1 MGDSG
6 EEDGSG
12 ASSRCNAAL
21 RKQLPDVGG
30 DGGHQTDLLPLLVF
44 AEGIP
49 LFSGGETALRA
60 EADLL
65 ERHVLRGLGETR
77 FYPLRILQLAVFGG
91 DQPEDHLLV
100 AGTNKA
106 QRREIPGAVV
116 VVLQE
121 EGIDINAA
129 KQHLGNRLVTGLPS
143 SAWFSTRA

>member
-6 EEDGSG
+6 KEDGSV
-12 ASSRCNAAL
+12 ASSRCDAGLESNYQTSAAMEVA
-21 RKQLPDVGG
+21 RRR
-30 DGGHQTDLLPLLVF
+30 LLPLLVF

-65 ERHVLRGLGETR
+65 ERHILRGLGETR
-77 FYPLRILQLAVFGG
+77 FYPLRILQLTVFGG
-91 DQPEDHLLV
+91 DQPEDHLLM

-129 KQHLGNRLVTGLPS
+129 KQHLGNRLVTAFRDPG
-143 SAWFSTRA
+143 

>member
-1 MGDSG
+1 MPCCEKQQDAAQVGDSG
-6 EEDGSG
+6 EEDGSV

-65 ERHVLRGLGETR
+65 ERHVLRGLGESR
-77 FYPLRILQLAVFGG
+77 FYPCGF
-91 DQPEDHLLV
+91 
-100 AGTNKA
+100 
-106 QRREIPGAVV
+106 
-116 VVLQE
+116 
-121 EGIDINAA
+121 
-129 KQHLGNRLVTGLPS
+129 S
-143 SAWFSTRA
+143 SSPFWW

>member
-1 MGDSG
+1 M
-6 EEDGSG
+6 
-12 ASSRCNAAL
+12 
-21 RKQLPDVGG
+21 
-30 DGGHQTDLLPLLVF
+30 LVF

-49 LFSGGETALRA
+49 LFSGGETALRT

-91 DQPEDHLLV
+91 DQPEDHLLM

-129 KQHLGNRLVTGLPS
+129 KQHLGNRLVTAFRDPG
-143 SAWFSTRA
+143 

>member
-6 EEDGSG
+6 EEDGSV

-65 ERHVLRGLGETR
+65 ERHVLRGLGESR

-91 DQPEDHLLV
+91 DQPEDHLLM
-100 AGTNKA
+100 AGTGAKSPERSLSYSRKKA
-106 QRREIPGAVV
+106 STLTPPNSTSA
-116 VVLQE
+116 
-121 EGIDINAA
+121 
-129 KQHLGNRLVTGLPS
+129 TGS
-143 SAWFSTRA
+143 

>member
-6 EEDGSG
+6 EEDGSV

-65 ERHVLRGLGETR
+65 ERHVLRGLGESR
-77 FYPLRILQLAVFGG
+77 FYPADSPARRFGG
-91 DQPEDHLLV
+91 DQPEDHLLM

-116 VVLQE
+116 VVPVKKASTLTPP
-121 EGIDINAA
+121 NSTSA
-129 KQHLGNRLVTGLPS
+129 TGS
-143 SAWFSTRA
+143 